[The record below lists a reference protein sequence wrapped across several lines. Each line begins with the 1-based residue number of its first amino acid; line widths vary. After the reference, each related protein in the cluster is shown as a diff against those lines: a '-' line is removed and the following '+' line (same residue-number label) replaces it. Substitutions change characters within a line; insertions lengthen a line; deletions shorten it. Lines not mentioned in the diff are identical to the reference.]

1 MEILKRHTF
10 SYNEKSLRQVENLLP
25 RLKHS
30 VLPSKIIRWL
40 ENFDEIE
47 VDLAIDL
54 LSVYEYI
61 SFNELMFRLNDL
73 LYELYKNIPKGD
85 KIIIFPY
92 GKVGK
97 SGTLVTYPLKNTNA
111 FKSRENDIILTHDY
125 KYVTNP
131 TSYNHIVFLDDFIGS
146 GKTFCKEFSKPNS
159 VQKWITDNNIKN
171 IYILSS
177 IIMVEGKKYILD
189 RFPKIKK
196 IVSEERNRIFD
207 PKLSP
212 LKVLGNLSDIE
223 NTILKHGNTLKVGP
237 YPYVFPYGF
246 DNSQALVSYFH
257 CTPNN
262 TLSIIWGGN
271 KNWTPLFPRM
281 ANIRMKEA
289 REFKQEIAF
298 YIGICNRL
306 KIDLYSGKSIMEK
319 KDDKYVRKIKYNSK
333 VNHSVVALLTLKN
346 QGYDNLIICHLLGLT
361 RLELKKIYTEGKKL
375 GFINTQYDL
384 NTKGIQFLKELK
396 RKTEKENFRK
406 ENVEN
411 LEIKNVVYLPQMFN
425 GLT

>member
-1 MEILKRHTF
+1 MAHQFKLSIQTLSKID
-10 SYNEKSLRQVENLLP
+10 LLLP

-30 VLPSKIIRWL
+30 VLPTKIIRWL
-40 ENFDEIE
+40 ENFDEAE

-61 SFNELMFRLNDL
+61 PFNELMFRLNDL
-73 LYELYKNIPKGD
+73 LNELYKNIPKGE

-111 FKSRENDIILTHDY
+111 FKKRENDILLTHDY
-125 KYVTNP
+125 KYVTHP
-131 TSYNHIVFLDDFIGS
+131 ASYNHIVFLDDFIGS
-146 GKTFCKEFSKPNS
+146 GKTFCKEFSKPNDI
-159 VQKWITDNNIKN
+159 QKWLTDNNIEN

-177 IIMVEGKKYILD
+177 IIMIEGKKYILD
-189 RFPKIKK
+189 RFPQIKI
-196 IVSEERNRIFD
+196 ISEERNKIFD
-207 PKLSP
+207 TTLSP
-212 LKVLGNLSDIE
+212 LNVFGNLSHIE
-223 NTILKHGNTLKVGP
+223 KTALKHGNTLKVGP

-246 DNSQALVSYFH
+246 DNSQSLISYFH

-262 TLSIIWGGN
+262 TLSIIWGAN

-281 ANIRMKEA
+281 ANIRMREA
-289 REFKQEIAF
+289 REFKQDIAF

-306 KIDLYSGKSIMEK
+306 KIDLYSGKSIIEK
-319 KDDKYVRKIKYNSK
+319 KDDKFVRKIKYNSK
-333 VNHSVVALLTLKN
+333 LNHSVIALLTLKN

-361 RLELKKIYTEGKKL
+361 RLELKKIYIEGKKL
-375 GFINTQYDL
+375 GFINTHYDL

-396 RKTEKENFRK
+396 RKTQKENFRK
-406 ENVEN
+406 ETDKN
-411 LEIKNVVYLPQMFN
+411 LEIKDVVYLPQMFN
-425 GLT
+425 GMT

>member
-1 MEILKRHTF
+1 MEIQRKHDFTLDKKT
-10 SYNEKSLRQVENLLP
+10 LRKVEHLLL

-30 VLPSKIIRWL
+30 VLPTKIIRWL
-40 ENFDEIE
+40 ENFDKDE

-54 LSVYEYI
+54 LSVYEYVP
-61 SFNELMFRLNDL
+61 FNEFMFRLNDL
-73 LYELYKNIPKGD
+73 LNELLKVIPLGD

-111 FKSRENDIILTHDY
+111 FKKRENDIVLTHDY
-125 KYVTNP
+125 ENVENP
-131 TSYNHIVFLDDFIGS
+131 TSFNHIIFLDDFIGS
-146 GKTFCKEFSKPNS
+146 GKTFCKEFSKPNNI
-159 VQKWITDNNIKN
+159 QQWLTTNNIEN

-177 IIMVEGKKYILD
+177 IIMVEGKKHILD
-189 RFPKIKK
+189 RYPQIKI
-196 IVSEERNRIFD
+196 ISEERNKIFD
-207 PKLSP
+207 STLSP
-212 LKVLGNLSDIE
+212 LNVFGNLSHIE
-223 NTILKHGNTLKVGP
+223 KMALKHGNTLKVGP

-246 DNSQALVSYFH
+246 DNSQSLISYFH

-262 TLSIIWGGN
+262 TLSIIWGAN

-281 ANIRMKEA
+281 ANIRMREA
-289 REFKQEIAF
+289 REFKQDIAF

-306 KIDLYSGKSIMEK
+306 KIDLYSGKSIIEK
-319 KDDKYVRKIKYNSK
+319 KDDKFVRKIKYNSK
-333 VNHSVVALLTLKN
+333 LNHSVIALLTLKN

-361 RLELKKIYTEGKKL
+361 RLELKKIYIEGKKL
-375 GFINTQYDL
+375 GFINTHYDL

-396 RKTEKENFRK
+396 RKTQKENFRK
-406 ENVEN
+406 ETKEN
-411 LEIKNVVYLPQMFN
+411 LEVKDVLYLPTMFN